1 MMSVVKCE
9 KILMA
14 NTVLGQV
21 AGFDWVP
28 DSNDNLK
35 GNDKID
41 LESWVSSFWGS
52 KKLDIVQAHSV
63 LSGAF
68 KTSPTFSLSDIS

>member
-28 DSNDNLK
+28 DMQVM
-35 GNDKID
+35 I
-41 LESWVSSFWGS
+41 
-52 KKLDIVQAHSV
+52 I
-63 LSGAF
+63 
-68 KTSPTFSLSDIS
+68 